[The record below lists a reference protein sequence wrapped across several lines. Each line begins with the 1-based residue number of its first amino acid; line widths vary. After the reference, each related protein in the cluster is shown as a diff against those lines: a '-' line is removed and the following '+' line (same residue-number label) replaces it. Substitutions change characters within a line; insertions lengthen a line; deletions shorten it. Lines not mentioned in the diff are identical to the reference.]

1 MPCVISVEF
10 LIHSYIFS
18 LASIFVMSKYS
29 LFPATIPQLKDPGLL
44 APVIMG
50 GPDMMKMLTVVPGF
64 FPLAAG
70 CMKTGQA
77 VT

>member
-29 LFPATIPQLKDPGLL
+29 LFPATIPPLKDPGLL
-44 APVIMG
+44 APLIMED
-50 GPDMMKMLTVVPGF
+50 PEMMKMLIIIFGF

-70 CMKTGQA
+70 CMKTGRQ
-77 VT
+77 